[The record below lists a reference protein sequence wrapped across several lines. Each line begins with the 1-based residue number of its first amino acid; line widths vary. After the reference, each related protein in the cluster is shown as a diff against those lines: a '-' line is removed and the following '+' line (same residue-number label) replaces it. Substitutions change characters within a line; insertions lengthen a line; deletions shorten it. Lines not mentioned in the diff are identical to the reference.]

1 MQIGSR
7 RDRDMSSDEEMA
19 PTSCNM
25 DTTCERSAD
34 AVKFDSSRGIYP
46 ESIVWTW
53 LPGCTQCTAGLVGH
67 MGITNSHGEVFEFVG
82 TGADKNHPGQ
92 LAFGPIIRYV
102 PLPSKLVRRGTCDEG
117 IARAIEKY
125 QNLSCH
131 PFNNCHCFV
140 AACLDEMRFLG
151 FPCWGCFWWV
161 LALMVWVCGL
171 FPARWSTGVCL
182 LSTVVLSGAVL
193 GVVAFTG
200 SGFMRKGYQTR
211 LASHDVFTVIQRR
224 ESADAGMLYWVSE
237 GTQML
242 HRAALDGSGG
252 VEDLAP
258 AAEGLA
264 VPYYL
269 SVGYYAELEEY
280 KLHNF
285 HDHFCGESVH
295 HAHINKCRQHVN
307 FLDDADR
314 TDFDHAFDHR
324 YDLVLEY
331 VHNYEFENQC
341 GHEHN
346 IEFFVQHNNY
356 KLERCASNPHL
367 KETGFILP
375 LAPVSA
381 LEEDSFVTAA
391 VVAVTSG
398 VVSLSVFVAGVVIL
412 KKLGMVQPSAQ
423 LGASLCKRLAPSAAN
438 GLPTRNIFRRWR
450 KRSTLVEEIPGKT
463 DLGQDPSKGT
473 EDEQAETPRSNK
485 PDSDVKEGSLR
496 SVAKRPSNGEMQ
508 VPETPVDMEE

>member
-67 MGITNSHGEVFEFVG
+67 MGITNSRGEVFEFVG

-200 SGFMRKGYQTR
+200 SG
-211 LASHDVFTVIQRR
+211 S
-224 ESADAGMLYWVSE
+224 
-237 GTQML
+237 
-242 HRAALDGSGG
+242 
-252 VEDLAP
+252 
-258 AAEGLA
+258 
-264 VPYYL
+264 
-269 SVGYYAELEEY
+269 
-280 KLHNF
+280 
-285 HDHFCGESVH
+285 
-295 HAHINKCRQHVN
+295 
-307 FLDDADR
+307 
-314 TDFDHAFDHR
+314 
-324 YDLVLEY
+324 
-331 VHNYEFENQC
+331 
-341 GHEHN
+341 
-346 IEFFVQHNNY
+346 
-356 KLERCASNPHL
+356 
-367 KETGFILP
+367 
-375 LAPVSA
+375 
-381 LEEDSFVTAA
+381 
-391 VVAVTSG
+391 
-398 VVSLSVFVAGVVIL
+398 
-412 KKLGMVQPSAQ
+412 
-423 LGASLCKRLAPSAAN
+423 
-438 GLPTRNIFRRWR
+438 
-450 KRSTLVEEIPGKT
+450 
-463 DLGQDPSKGT
+463 
-473 EDEQAETPRSNK
+473 
-485 PDSDVKEGSLR
+485 
-496 SVAKRPSNGEMQ
+496 
-508 VPETPVDMEE
+508 

>member
-67 MGITNSHGEVFEFVG
+67 MGITNSRGEVFEFVG

-171 FPARWSTGVCL
+171 FPARWSAGVCL
-182 LSTVVLSGAVL
+182 LSTAVLSGAVL

-200 SGFMRKGYQTR
+200 SG
-211 LASHDVFTVIQRR
+211 S
-224 ESADAGMLYWVSE
+224 
-237 GTQML
+237 
-242 HRAALDGSGG
+242 
-252 VEDLAP
+252 
-258 AAEGLA
+258 
-264 VPYYL
+264 
-269 SVGYYAELEEY
+269 
-280 KLHNF
+280 
-285 HDHFCGESVH
+285 
-295 HAHINKCRQHVN
+295 
-307 FLDDADR
+307 
-314 TDFDHAFDHR
+314 
-324 YDLVLEY
+324 
-331 VHNYEFENQC
+331 
-341 GHEHN
+341 
-346 IEFFVQHNNY
+346 
-356 KLERCASNPHL
+356 
-367 KETGFILP
+367 
-375 LAPVSA
+375 
-381 LEEDSFVTAA
+381 
-391 VVAVTSG
+391 
-398 VVSLSVFVAGVVIL
+398 
-412 KKLGMVQPSAQ
+412 
-423 LGASLCKRLAPSAAN
+423 
-438 GLPTRNIFRRWR
+438 
-450 KRSTLVEEIPGKT
+450 
-463 DLGQDPSKGT
+463 
-473 EDEQAETPRSNK
+473 
-485 PDSDVKEGSLR
+485 
-496 SVAKRPSNGEMQ
+496 
-508 VPETPVDMEE
+508 